1 MARLI
6 KDLPGAEP
14 VDRSGTSMGP
24 AATLHAGTEFSITIS
39 KLRRQSDDLEVFWC
53 ELKVGEQLYR
63 VRRRTLEAVAAV

>member
-14 VDRSGTSMGP
+14 VDSSGTPTGP
-24 AATLHAGTEFSITIS
+24 PATLHAGTEFSITIS
-39 KLRRQSDDLEVFWC
+39 KLRRPSEEIETLWC

-63 VRRRTLEAVAAV
+63 VRRRTLETAAAV